1 MDGFYTEIKKKL
13 ILYFYIFII
22 INDKEMFDLNY
33 FRTINAVKQNADQ
46 LNDYSKLKNVLHSK
60 EDYEN
65 LYWDLMVKYKINL
78 ETYTIMRKYEMLC
91 DAYFKNYVESV
102 CDKKLNYMK
111 TNSIYYTQLAVE

>member
-1 MDGFYTEIKKKL
+1 
-13 ILYFYIFII
+13 
-22 INDKEMFDLNY
+22 MFDLNY
-33 FRTINAVKQNADQ
+33 FRTMNAVKKNADQ
-46 LNDYSKLKNVLHSK
+46 LNDYSKLKNVLNSR

-78 ETYTIMRKYEMLC
+78 ETYTTMRKYEMLC

-111 TNSIYYTQLAVE
+111 KNSIYYTQLAVE